1 MIYNTK
7 ILEFANGK
15 KLVKFY
21 AKPIHVNDSVTERVQ
36 EKKQITE
43 ELKRMYDNFD
53 SSDRSKDL
61 SLSRT
66 VQNIYNISRSNVWDY
81 FVTFTF
87 NPKRVD
93 REDYDDC
100 LVSVKKIIDYYR
112 KFYCPDI
119 KYLLVPEYHKD
130 GKSIHFHGLFAN
142 CGELPLVIA
151 TGKDGNPLIDVKGRY
166 IYNAPD
172 YIYGFS
178 TLTKVFDN
186 FAVCSYMT
194 KYITKELMLDTYG
207 RNRYIC
213 SHNACRPVQK
223 VAILTQS
230 QLDALLVSNKLTFT
244 KTIGEDETK
253 VSIFEVDDNKEF
265 YNGFEDI
272 FYDFE
277 DLNMD

>member
-43 ELKRMYDNFD
+43 ELKRINDNYD
-53 SSDRSKDL
+53 SSDRSKEL

-66 VQNIYNISRSNVWDY
+66 VQNIYNLSRSNVWDY

-93 REDYDDC
+93 RESYDDC
-100 LVSVKKIIDYYR
+100 LASVRRIIDFYR
-112 KFYCPDI
+112 KFYCPEM

-142 CGELPLVIA
+142 CADLPLVIA
-151 TGKDGNPLIDVKGRY
+151 TGKDGQPLVDSKGRY

-194 KYITKELMLDTYG
+194 KYITKELMIDTYG

-213 SHNACRPVQK
+213 SKNISRPVQK
-223 VAILTQS
+223 VANLTKS
-230 QLDALLVSNKLTFT
+230 QLDSLLLSNKLTYT
-244 KTIGEDETK
+244 KTVGEEETQ
-253 VSIFEVDDNKEF
+253 VSIFEVDDNKDF
-265 YNGFEDI
+265 YNGFENVFFDYEDI
-272 FYDFE
+272 NLD
-277 DLNMD
+277 

>member
-66 VQNIYNISRSNVWDY
+66 IQNIYNISRSNVWDY

-100 LVSVKKIIDYYR
+100 LASVKKIIDYYR

-130 GKSIHFHGLFAN
+130 GKSIHFHGLFSN
-142 CGELPLVIA
+142 CAELPLVNAI
-151 TGKDGNPLIDVKGRY
+151 GKDGNPLIDVKGRY
-166 IYNAPD
+166 KYNQEH
-172 YIYGFS
+172 YIY
-178 TLTKVFDN
+178 
-186 FAVCSYMT
+186 
-194 KYITKELMLDTYG
+194 
-207 RNRYIC
+207 
-213 SHNACRPVQK
+213 
-223 VAILTQS
+223 
-230 QLDALLVSNKLTFT
+230 
-244 KTIGEDETK
+244 
-253 VSIFEVDDNKEF
+253 IF
-265 YNGFEDI
+265 
-272 FYDFE
+272 
-277 DLNMD
+277 L